1 MKSSAG
7 LSFAATLLSTG
18 AGLVPR
24 RAGWWALLRGGFAVG
39 LAAAGLLAGGPAG
52 ALGFGQP
59 SVQSVLGEPLKAQVL
74 VTGLAPAEQASLQV
88 RLASP
93 EIHRSAGL
101 VFDEVLSSTRATLV
115 RQTDG
120 ASVVLLMSQR
130 PVGNVYVDV
139 ILEARWA
146 AGQRLLGY
154 TLLVSPEGA
163 PPPAPLVSALA
174 SDARDASVSPAQTD
188 VTAGLA
194 GSHVVRFGET
204 LTALAQQ
211 YRPEGVSLDQMLV
224 ALYRANP
231 QAFMGENMNRLK
243 AGAVLNLPGAATA
256 RAEPPVPARALI
268 EAHSADFGAYRQR
281 LAGKVRDAATE
292 PSSSRQAS
300 GQVQA
305 RVRDRKADD
314 AAAAAD
320 QLKLSQGGVKAASSP
335 EVDLSRRA
343 EAREAAM
350 REAELAR
357 NVQALKQLQQM
368 AGASTVVAGSQAPAS
383 SAAPALEAAS
393 VPVAGPTLAAKPAV
407 AASIAAAASAASATL
422 DHAETPAGWLERV
435 LGSVYTVSTAAAL
448 VLLMALWGGY
458 RLWRGR
464 RGAEE
469 DLPAQQ
475 EEQAGQVPE
484 LEPVLQDDQARF
496 ADELAELERLDP
508 LAAADVHLGNGD
520 DARAVAVLRAAIGR
534 EPDLVG
540 LRVKL
545 LDVLAVQRDSMSFEE
560 QALQVRDMTGGK
572 GPTWDRVSALGREL
586 DPFNVT
592 YGGKE
597 VDLTGFEQPEG
608 PGEPAFDAQG
618 MPIEREERDLKGF
631 GDGDAPEMPTLDPVP
646 APAPAPELDL
656 SGFGDGQE
664 EARPDTLDFGPSE
677 AAEAPVEPEYE
688 SVEVE
693 SFSVELGEPMERES
707 RELDLGTA
715 SDHERTAVEAPPPV
729 DLGDQPDPFDVGDAT
744 RRAAPPNADPTLDR
758 KLSLAK
764 EFLEIGDLEGARDLL
779 DEVYS
784 QATGK
789 LKDSARALLD
799 TLE

>member
-1 MKSSAG
+1 M
-7 LSFAATLLSTG
+7 
-18 AGLVPR
+18 
-24 RAGWWALLRGGFAVG
+24 
-39 LAAAGLLAGGPAG
+39 
-52 ALGFGQP
+52 
-59 SVQSVLGEPLKAQVL
+59 QSVLGEPLKAQVL

-231 QAFMGENMNRLK
+231 QAFMGGNMNRLK

-393 VPVAGPTLAAKPAV
+393 VPVAGPTLAAKPAA
-407 AASIAAAASAASATL
+407 AASIAAAASAASAAL
-422 DHAETPAGWLERV
+422 DHADTPAGWLERV

-464 RGAEE
+464 RDAEE
-469 DLPAQQ
+469 ESPAQQ
-475 EEQAGQVPE
+475 EEQAGPMPE

-618 MPIEREERDLKGF
+618 MPIEREERDLEGF
-631 GDGDAPEMPTLDPVP
+631 GDGDAPGMPALDPVP

-664 EARPDTLDFGPSE
+664 EARPDNLDFGPSE

-688 SVEVE
+688 DVKPE
-693 SFSVELGEPMERES
+693 SFSIELGEPIERETP
-707 RELDLGTA
+707 ELDLGTA
-715 SDHERTAVEAPPPV
+715 SDYERTAVEAPPPV
-729 DLGDQPDPFDVGDAT
+729 DLGDQPAPFDVGDAT

-758 KLSLAK
+758 KMSLAK

-789 LKDSARALLD
+789 LKDSARLLLD

>member
-7 LSFAATLLSTG
+7 LSFAATLLTTG

-24 RAGWWALLRGGFAVG
+24 RAGWWALLRAGCAVG
-39 LAAAGLLAGGPAG
+39 LAAAGLLAGGPAA

-120 ASVVLLMSQR
+120 AWVVLLRSQR

-188 VTAGLA
+188 VTAGSA

-211 YRPEGVSLDQMLV
+211 YRSEGVSLDQMLV

-292 PSSSRQAS
+292 PSPSRQAS

-305 RVRDRKADD
+305 RVQDRKADG
-314 AAAAAD
+314 AAAAD

-357 NVQALKQLQQM
+357 NVQALKQLQHM
-368 AGASTVVAGSQAPAS
+368 AGASTVAAGSQAAAS

-469 DLPAQQ
+469 ESPAEQ
-475 EEQAGQVPE
+475 EELAGQVPE
-484 LEPVLQDDQARF
+484 VQPVLQDEQARF
-496 ADELAELERLDP
+496 ADELAELERRDP
-508 LAAADVHLGNGD
+508 LAAADVHLANGD
-520 DARAVAVLRAAIGR
+520 DARAAAVLRAAIER
-534 EPDLVG
+534 EPDRLE

-618 MPIEREERDLKGF
+618 MPIEREERDLEGF
-631 GDGDAPEMPTLDPVP
+631 GDGDAPGMPALDPVA

-656 SGFGDGQE
+656 AGFGDGQE
-664 EARPDTLDFGPSE
+664 DARPDNLDFGPSE

-688 SVEVE
+688 DVKPE
-693 SFSVELGEPMERES
+693 SFSIELGEPIERETP
-707 RELDLGTA
+707 ELDLGTA
-715 SDHERTAVEAPPPV
+715 SDYERTAVEAPPPV
-729 DLGDQPDPFDVGDAT
+729 DLGDQPAPFDVGDAT
-744 RRAAPPNADPTLDR
+744 RRAAQPNADPTLDR

-789 LKDSARALLD
+789 LKDSARLLLD